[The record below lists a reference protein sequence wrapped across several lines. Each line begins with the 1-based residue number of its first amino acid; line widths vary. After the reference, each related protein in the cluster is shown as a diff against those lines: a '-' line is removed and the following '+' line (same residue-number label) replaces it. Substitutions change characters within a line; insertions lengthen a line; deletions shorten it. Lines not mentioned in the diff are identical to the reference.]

1 LKDRLSL
8 QRLSPRTRLSLRAAF
23 CLTVPLVI
31 GVLVDQRS
39 YGTLVALG
47 ALWGISQDGLDRWR
61 LRGPRLLGV
70 ALAAAVGIAIGSF
83 FETHVTSTSSLVVLL
98 GVIALV
104 AGVIEASLWSTQG
117 MYLLLGAIIGS
128 GLGFAGHTWEASL
141 AVACGALWVYSV
153 ASLSDRRSRRVDQRS
168 TLYHAFR
175 TLAVRFETIDAAN
188 ALQVRARAIATLD
201 TAQDV
206 IGAESVDTTNLEA
219 VALHQCFVVALQF
232 GELTSYLQSTGASVS
247 SEVCVALRDVAE
259 VIRYQ
264 SARDGLDRLREYETR
279 FTTSAR
285 SDLEHYVARAFH
297 PPAASAFDES
307 ESFRSTVTRLPMLE
321 RLRFAALL
329 SAAIMVATL
338 IAHIVEGPKGYWL
351 PMSVAFIFRPDLG
364 PVVRRATARTFGT
377 LAGVAI
383 AALVSLSGN
392 QELVLIVLSCAMAAS
407 VPLAAQRS
415 HALTVMVFTPIVFVF
430 IGVLGSDQ
438 GLFVPRIIDTA
449 IAAGIVFIIDY
460 VAWLHAPSLRPRQQL
475 ERARAAAWS
484 YRETREESDMVTR
497 HSRRRNAL
505 RAVNRARSSLVQ
517 ARVEPHLFADDV
529 GSFDEQLDG
538 LVELI
543 DAHTVY
549 LIESE

>member
-1 LKDRLSL
+1 M
-8 QRLSPRTRLSLRAAF
+8 
-23 CLTVPLVI
+23 PLVG

-61 LRGPRLLGV
+61 LRSPRLLGV

-83 FETHVTSTSSLVVLL
+83 FETHVTSTASLVVLL
-98 GVIALV
+98 GVVALA

-141 AVACGALWVYSV
+141 AVASGALWVYAV
-153 ASLSDRRSRRVDQRS
+153 ASLSDRRSRRVDQRAS
-168 TLYHAFR
+168 LLHAFR
-175 TLAVRFETIDAAN
+175 ALAVRFETIDAAN
-188 ALQVRARAIATLD
+188 AAQLRAKAVTALD
-201 TAQDV
+201 LAQDV
-206 IGAESVDTTNLEA
+206 IGAESVDAGNLEEM
-219 VALHQCFVVALQF
+219 ALHQCFIVALQF
-232 GELTSYLQSTGASVS
+232 GELTSYLQSTGQSVPV
-247 SEVCVALRDVAE
+247 EVTEALRDVAD

-264 SARDGLDRLREYETR
+264 SALDGLARLRHYEAR
-279 FTTSAR
+279 FTKSAS
-285 SDLEHYVARAFH
+285 SDLERYVVRAFH

-307 ESFRSTVTRLPMLE
+307 ESFRSTVVRLPMVE
-321 RLRFAALL
+321 RLRFAGLL
-329 SAAIMVATL
+329 SMAIMVATL
-338 IAHIVEGPKGYWL
+338 IAHLLQGPKGYWL

-364 PVVRRATARTFGT
+364 PVVRRATARTGGT
-377 LAGVAI
+377 LAGVPI
-383 AALVSLSGN
+383 AALVSLAGN
-392 QELVLIVLSCAMAAS
+392 QELVLIALSCAMAAL

-438 GLFVPRIIDTA
+438 GLFVTRIIDTA
-449 IAAGIVFIIDY
+449 IAAGIVLVIDY
-460 VAWLHAPSLRPRQQL
+460 VVWLHAPSLRPRQQL

-484 YRETREESDMVTR
+484 YRQTTDDSDMVTR

-505 RAVNRARSSLVQ
+505 RAVNRARSSIAQ
-517 ARVEPHLFADDV
+517 ANLEPHLFADDV
-529 GSFDEQLDG
+529 GSIDDQLDG
-538 LVELI
+538 LVELV

>member
-1 LKDRLSL
+1 M
-8 QRLSPRTRLSLRAAF
+8 
-23 CLTVPLVI
+23 
-31 GVLVDQRS
+31 GVAIDQRS

-61 LRGPRLLGV
+61 LRAPRLLGV
-70 ALAAAVGIAIGSF
+70 ALTAAVGIAIGSF
-83 FETHVTSTSSLVVLL
+83 FGTHLTSTAALVVLL
-98 GVIALV
+98 GVMALA

-128 GLGFAGHTWEASL
+128 GLGFAGHTWQASL
-141 AVACGALWVYSV
+141 AVACGALWVYAV
-153 ASLSDRRSRRVDQRS
+153 ASLSDRRSRRVDQRAS
-168 TLYHAFR
+168 LLHAFR
-175 TLAVRFETIDAAN
+175 ALAVRFETIDSLN
-188 ALQVRARAIATLD
+188 ATQLRAKAITALD

-206 IGAESVDTTNLEA
+206 IGAESVNTDDPEE
-219 VALHQCFVVALQF
+219 VALHQCFIVALQF
-232 GELTSYLQSTGASVS
+232 GELTSYLQSTGQSVS
-247 SEVCVALRDVAE
+247 DDVCAALRGVGD
-259 VIRYQ
+259 VIRFR
-264 SARDGLDRLREYETR
+264 SALDGLDRLRDDEVR
-279 FTTSAR
+279 FTSSAR
-285 SDLEHYVARAFH
+285 SDLERYVARAFH
-297 PPAASAFDES
+297 APAASAFDDS
-307 ESFRSTVTRLPMLE
+307 ESFHSTVVRLPMLE

-329 SAAIMVATL
+329 SMAIMVASS
-338 IAHIVEGPKGYWL
+338 IAHLIEGPKGYWL

-364 PVVRRATARTFGT
+364 PVVRRATARTVGT

-383 AALVSLSGN
+383 AALVSFSGN

-449 IAAGIVFIIDY
+449 IAAGIVLIIDY

-475 ERARAAAWS
+475 DQARAATWS
-484 YRETREESDMVTR
+484 YRQTSVESDMVTR

-505 RAVNRARSSLVQ
+505 RAVNRARGSIAQ
-517 ARVEPHLFADDV
+517 ASVEPHLFADDV
-529 GSFDEQLDG
+529 GSTEEQLNG

-543 DAHTVY
+543 DAHTVH
-549 LIESE
+549 LIEAQ